1 MDAIEC
7 IRTRTS
13 TRRFTTETVSKVLL
27 KDIIEIAQRSPSYR
41 NCQPWEVV
49 VVSGEKK
56 EALSA
61 LLIHLAEKGEVPKPD
76 IPAPQSWPEDI
87 QKRVESHIK
96 KRAEY
101 SGLNMADPD
110 YMKNNL
116 IANFRFYGAPHVI
129 FLFQD
134 SSLSNWQILDMG
146 MFAQS
151 LMLAAHSRGLG
162 MIPQVYLTY
171 YPSDVKKFLQIPE
184 SKRLVLGLSIGYPD
198 PKDKVNSYRSDRV
211 PVGKIIKWIE

>member
-7 IRTRTS
+7 IRTRVS
-13 TRRFTTETVSKVLL
+13 TRKFNSDPVSKVLL
-27 KDIIEIAQRSPSYR
+27 QDIIDIAHRSPSYR

-49 VVSGEKK
+49 VVSGKKK

-61 LLIHLAEKGEVPKPD
+61 ILIDLAENGVEPKPD

-87 QKRVESHIK
+87 KRRMETHLK
-96 KRAEY
+96 KRAEK
-101 SGLNMADPD
+101 SGINMDHPD

-116 IANFRFYGAPHVI
+116 IANFRFYGAPHAI

-151 LMLAAHSRGLG
+151 LMLAAHSKGLG
-162 MIPQVYLTY
+162 TVPQAYLTH
-171 YPSDVKKFLQIPE
+171 YPAEVKKVLEIPE
-184 SKRLVLGLSIGYPD
+184 SKRLVLGISIGYPD
-198 PKDKVNSYRSDRV
+198 AKERVNRYRSDRV
-211 PVGKIIKWIE
+211 AVGKILKWIE